1 MLEYYSYY
9 AFTKKKTLFSIS
21 NKRLIPIPDVLKFLP
36 EDIIKELLPK
46 PNKLCAIGLNIETNK
61 KEIIQRLDKILSYK
75 FTFSKARNIEVTK
88 QEIDNYD
95 YFFIDVKNLDWKTHV
110 FYVFDRPSCLHETCP
125 WGTKITS
132 EIRIANKFVGKY
144 DFTKISEVWGMDVK
158 FLISEKIKK
167 LFGEN
172 SITGLD
178 YEICGIEPSTT
189 INKGDI
195 VDKNQYFIAKVNK
208 QLKSAMVSSKDFAD
222 LKRVTIRQNKE
233 MFESIESKI
242 PGQMENIS
250 KGISEEFDI
259 DIAMKVSQFVPL
271 DVHYTD
277 DNTLAYSM
285 YINYGVTAEG
295 SSEKIILSA
304 TVAFLNAAGKV
315 IFLYCYGPKAE
326 LEWTRSASKLWADS
340 ILANNP
346 SPPVQ
351 SSGRHGIK
359 WKKVVEKSVIGA
371 VAGGLIALVAILLK
385 NKKRSGQ
392 KTDFFDIID
401 IRRSKKH

>member
-144 DFTKISEVWGMDVK
+144 DFAKISEVWGMDVK

-195 VDKNQYFIAKVNK
+195 VDKNQYFIAKVITSYKKIASNIRLRDYCK
-208 QLKSAMVSSKDFAD
+208 KHSIIIDATPINIKYPHTMSKDDFQVVD
-222 LKRVTIRQNKE
+222 KIVVDKKEYTLRSPWFFMSRRVLR
-233 MFESIESKI
+233 
-242 PGQMENIS
+242 
-250 KGISEEFDI
+250 
-259 DIAMKVSQFVPL
+259 
-271 DVHYTD
+271 
-277 DNTLAYSM
+277 
-285 YINYGVTAEG
+285 
-295 SSEKIILSA
+295 
-304 TVAFLNAAGKV
+304 
-315 IFLYCYGPKAE
+315 
-326 LEWTRSASKLWADS
+326 
-340 ILANNP
+340 
-346 SPPVQ
+346 
-351 SSGRHGIK
+351 
-359 WKKVVEKSVIGA
+359 
-371 VAGGLIALVAILLK
+371 ILLD
-385 NKKRSGQ
+385 NKVRDLRPMTLFIKKGFRVVP
-392 KTDFFDIID
+392 FD
-401 IRRSKKH
+401 